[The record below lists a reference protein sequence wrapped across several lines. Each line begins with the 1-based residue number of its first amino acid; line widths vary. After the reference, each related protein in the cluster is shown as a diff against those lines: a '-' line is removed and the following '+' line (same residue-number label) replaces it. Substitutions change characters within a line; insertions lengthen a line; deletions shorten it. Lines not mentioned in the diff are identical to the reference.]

1 MYENLKAELAIRNL
15 TYEQGAAIIRVIP
28 ATFTKRLQGIADWRL
43 QELWRLADY
52 LNCSID
58 YLIGRTDENNIPSG
72 KQETDATNFNQ
83 MKTMVN
89 ELEDSINEE

>member
-1 MYENLKAELAIRNL
+1 MYENLKAELARRNL

-58 YLIGRTDENNIPSG
+58 YLIGRTDETSGGKNEQNNFDR
-72 KQETDATNFNQ
+72 EL
-83 MKTMVN
+83 N
-89 ELEDSINEE
+89 ERA